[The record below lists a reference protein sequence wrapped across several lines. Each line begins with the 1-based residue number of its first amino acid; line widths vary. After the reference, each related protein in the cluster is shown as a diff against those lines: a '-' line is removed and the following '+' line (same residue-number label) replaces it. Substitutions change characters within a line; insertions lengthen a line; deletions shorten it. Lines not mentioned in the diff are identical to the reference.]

1 MARRAGG
8 TGRDTAGGSVVYAA
22 DGSEYGRLERFS
34 AAADGSECSCFAQEK
49 GNLFTW
55 IACLFGGS
63 GSAAEKLAEQLLPG
77 CTASEKLSA
86 AKYLEQT
93 YSTEELKSMLC
104 SGMEFADGIYGVE
117 NAAAYYFGL
126 SAKKLSEE
134 QLRAL
139 ADIQRSEKYR
149 SMTVYGLKN
158 EKAFS
163 GLGFSSSYYCAQQFG
178 GSYMTGVVRDLR
190 NALSEQGMTREEADD
205 LIFCGGMEIYT
216 PLDRAAQEVIDG
228 EITNVPTDEEFQLE
242 MQIMDY
248 SGNVTA
254 CTGGIDKGD
263 RIDHTQKLLSPGSS
277 VKPLSVY
284 APLIEERLAAYST
297 LLPDIPYS
305 AQNEW
310 PKHFDYSVEGEVTLA
325 KAVRRSKNTCAVF
338 GVDMLTP
345 EKCAE
350 YLRNAG
356 LVHISDE
363 DVSFMG
369 MGLGYMDSGVTLCE
383 MNAAYAAF
391 GNGGY
396 YYEPTFVTSAKK
408 DGETIYEH
416 VSQPKQVFSA
426 ETAWIMNRLLKS
438 NVDMQEG
445 LGTQAA
451 LEGTAVFGKTGTTDV
466 NDVIDNNW
474 FVGGTPDKV
483 AAAWAG
489 LDDPRQNNGMPA
501 CTRLWKLIIEQLDS
515 PTPEF
520 TPCGDCISAE
530 FCTKTGL
537 LSSDGCESTEEGWYT
552 SDNIS
557 EKCGECS

>member
-1 MARRAGG
+1 MEQIAS
-8 TGRDTAGGSVVYAA
+8 TIMLIS
-22 DGSEYGRLERFS
+22 SLMIS
-34 AAADGSECSCFAQEK
+34 ALPDYPG
-49 GNLFTW
+49 
-55 IACLFGGS
+55 IS
-63 GSAAEKLAEQLLPG
+63 GALLP
-77 CTASEKLSA
+77 
-86 AKYLEQT
+86 
-93 YSTEELKSMLC
+93 YSSDIFHLVSPTSISLISLL
-104 SGMEFADGIYGVE
+104 
-117 NAAAYYFGL
+117 AYYFGL
-126 SAKKLSEE
+126 SAKKLSEA

-139 ADIQRSEKYR
+139 SDIQRSEKYR
-149 SMTVYGLKN
+149 SMTVYALHN
-158 EKAFS
+158 EKALS
-163 GLGFSSSYYCAQQFG
+163 GLGFSSGYYCARQFG
-178 GSYMTGVVRDLR
+178 SSYMTGVVRDLR
-190 NALSEQGMTREEADD
+190 NALSEKGMTLEEADD
-205 LIFCGGMEIYT
+205 LIFCGGLEIYT
-216 PLDRAAQEVIDG
+216 PLDRVAQEVIDG
-228 EITNVPTDEEFQLE
+228 EITNVPTDEEFQLA

-263 RIDHTQKLLSPGSS
+263 RIDHTRKFLSPGSA

-284 APLIEERLAAYST
+284 APLMEERLAAYST

-305 AQNEW
+305 AQNDW
-310 PKHFDYSVEGEVTLA
+310 PNNFDHSFEGEVTLA

-356 LVHISDE
+356 LVHIDDE

-369 MGLGYMDSGVTLCE
+369 MGLGYMDGGVTLCE

-391 GNGGY
+391 GSGGY
-396 YYEPTFVTSAKK
+396 YYEPTFVTSAEKN
-408 DGETIYEH
+408 GETIYEH

-445 LGTQAA
+445 LGRQAA

-466 NDVIDNNW
+466 NGVIDNNW
-474 FVGGTPDKV
+474 FVGGTPDRV
-483 AAAWAG
+483 AATWAG
-489 LDDPRQNNGMPA
+489 LDDPVQNNGMPA
-501 CTRLWKLIIEQLDS
+501 CTRLWKLIMGKLDVA
-515 PTPEF
+515 TTEF

-537 LSSDGCESTEEGWYT
+537 LSSDGCRSTEEGWYT
-552 SDNIS
+552 SDNIP
-557 EKCGECS
+557 EECEVFMNRVLKKAASRQ